1 MVKFHIFALMD
12 SNAQIGIIGSG
23 SMGAGIAQVAAE
35 AGHQVLVY
43 DNNPAALERADAS
56 MRKLFAKLV
65 LKGRRTQE
73 QADAVI
79 ERICYVND
87 LLSLR
92 ESGLIIEAIIENLQI
107 KQRVFEELSNLVAS
121 STILASNTSS
131 LSVTAIAASAKTPG
145 QVVGLHFFNPAP
157 LMKLVEIV
165 PAAQTNTSIVE
176 TLVELMRAWKKE
188 PVVAQDT
195 PGFIVNRVARPYY
208 SEAFRIYD
216 EGLAQPHEID
226 AAMEA
231 LGFRMGPFTLTDF
244 IGHDVN
250 FAVTESMFHSYWGE
264 PRYRPSFSQKRLV
277 DAGYL
282 GRKSGRG
289 FYEYDEN
296 RKPIRPESTLKASQ
310 QETIQDRV
318 LAVLI
323 NEAADALHFGVATAE
338 DIDKAMLKGVN
349 YPKGLLAWANEIGEK
364 VVIERLNALYAKYHE
379 GRYRVSAGLR

>member
-1 MVKFHIFALMD
+1 MD
-12 SNAQIGIIGSG
+12 SNTLIGIIGSG

-35 AGHQVLVY
+35 AGHHVRVY

-56 MRKLFAKLV
+56 MRKLFDKLV
-65 LKGRRTQE
+65 TKGKRTQE
-73 QADAVI
+73 AADATI
-79 ERICYVND
+79 ARITYVSDMLN
-87 LLSLR
+87 LNQA
-92 ESGLIIEAIIENLQI
+92 GLIIEAIIENLQI
-107 KQRVFEELSNLVAS
+107 KQRVFEELSNGVSAS
-121 STILASNTSS
+121 TVLATNTSS
-131 LSVTAIAASAKTPG
+131 LSVTAIAASAKTPS
-145 QVVGLHFFNPAP
+145 QVVGLHFFNPAA

-165 PAAQTNTSIVE
+165 PAAQTDPALIE
-176 TLVELMRAWKKE
+176 TLTTLMRSWKKE

-195 PGFIVNRVARPYY
+195 PGFIVNRVARPFY

-264 PRYRPSFSQKRLV
+264 PRYRPSFAQKRLV
-277 DAGYL
+277 DAGYH
-282 GRKSGRG
+282 GRKANRG

-296 RKPIRPESTLKASQ
+296 KKAIRPASTLTEEQNKV
-310 QETIQDRV
+310 IQDRV
-318 LAVLI
+318 MAVLI
-323 NEAADALHFGVATAE
+323 NEAADALHFGVASAE

-349 YPKGLLAWANEIGEK
+349 YPKGLLAWADEIGRP
-364 VVIERLNALYAKYHE
+364 VLIDRLDALYAKYHE

>member
-1 MVKFHIFALMD
+1 
-12 SNAQIGIIGSG
+12 
-23 SMGAGIAQVAAE
+23 MGAGIAQVAAE

>member
-1 MVKFHIFALMD
+1 MD
-12 SNAQIGIIGSG
+12 SNTLIGIIGSG

-35 AGHQVLVY
+35 AGHHVRVY

-56 MRKLFAKLV
+56 MRTLFAKLV
-65 LKGRRTQE
+65 AKGKRTQE
-73 QADAVI
+73 QADATI
-79 ERICYVND
+79 DRISYVRD
-87 LLSLR
+87 LLNLHKC
-92 ESGLIIEAIIENLQI
+92 GLIIEAIIENLQV
-107 KQRVFEELSNLVAS
+107 KKRVFEELSNGVS
-121 STILASNTSS
+121 STAVLATNTSS
-131 LSVTAIAASAKTPG
+131 LSVTAIAASAKTPE

-165 PAAQTNTSIVE
+165 PAAQTDPAIIE
-176 TLVELMRAWKKE
+176 TLTSLMRAWKKE

-208 SEAFRIYD
+208 SEAFRMYD

-250 FAVTESMFHSYWGE
+250 FAVTESMFNSYWGE
-264 PRYRPSFSQKRLV
+264 PRYRPSFAQKRLV

-282 GRKSGRG
+282 GRKVGRG
-289 FYEYDEN
+289 FYKYDEN
-296 RKPIRPESTLKASQ
+296 KKPIRPESTLKAT
-310 QETIQDRV
+310 QEKTIQDRV

-323 NEAADALHFGVATAE
+323 NEAADAHHFGVASAE

-349 YPKGLLAWANEIGEK
+349 YPKGLLAWADEIGRSE
-364 VVIERLNALYAKYHE
+364 IIDLLDALHARYHE
-379 GRYRVSAGLR
+379 GRYRVSAGLRN